1 MRFFFFLAV
10 LLIKSQLI
18 NQRPCFQA
26 AGGGRK
32 NPKLFR
38 TEYCPV
44 SPLPSPTV
52 CTPLQHLKAVAIQ
65 GGTKGGFLKFSRRDL
80 ERVHAH
86 RAHTHTHTHT
96 HTQKCERQEFCPIAL
111 APTAAVTFNSN
122 DYISLY
128 ATLRNAMPKSHH
140 YGSPFTLRS
149 SESRQF

>member
-1 MRFFFFLAV
+1 MEVGLLGEPKKGHRTVTFNSSVSSEEMEIAV
-10 LLIKSQLI
+10 
-18 NQRPCFQA
+18 
-26 AGGGRK
+26 
-32 NPKLFR
+32 
-38 TEYCPV
+38 TE
-44 SPLPSPTV
+44 SFI
-52 CTPLQHLKAVAIQ
+52 HI
-65 GGTKGGFLKFSRRDL
+65 
-80 ERVHAH
+80 
-86 RAHTHTHTHT
+86 HTHTHT